1 MYKKRMKSKL
11 MKYRKEMEKTNYL
24 KNKGAERRIDSNKKL
39 IRDIEEMQENNQENY
54 SDTGEKT

>member
-1 MYKKRMKSKL
+1 MKSKL